1 MHVGLKEDADGGTS
15 GSPGGRFDAMA
26 PGLGQHVQ
34 ARGAPGASRGRQRVG
49 FIIHDQEGLAGGGA
63 IWEVWH
69 R

>member
-15 GSPGGRFDAMA
+15 GSSMSKHAA
-26 PGLGQHVQ
+26 
-34 ARGAPGASRGRQRVG
+34 APGASRGRQRVG
-49 FIIHDQEGLAGGGA
+49 LIIHDQEGLAGGGA